1 MNISSSQD
9 EVEAGKSKT
18 TSRIVAEICLE
29 REEGIER
36 ESLEDTLV
44 MEEATAVVVVVVA
57 AGAAGGTCCCW
68 VWDAAGGLARSKEG
82 GQPLYSY
89 AS

>member
-1 MNISSSQD
+1 
-9 EVEAGKSKT
+9 
-18 TSRIVAEICLE
+18 
-29 REEGIER
+29 
-36 ESLEDTLV
+36 V